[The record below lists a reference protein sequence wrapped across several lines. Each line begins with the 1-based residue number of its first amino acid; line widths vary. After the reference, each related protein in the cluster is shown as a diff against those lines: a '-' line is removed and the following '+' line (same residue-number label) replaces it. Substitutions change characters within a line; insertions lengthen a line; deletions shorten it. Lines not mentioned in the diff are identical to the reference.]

1 MVYGGSQTVNFTTKI
16 RYQLHEWHSV
26 GIHNAE
32 RLPSPLSAYAE
43 ALILGTTPQSLYE
56 DNPGVQTLGLIH
68 LFSVSGFH
76 VTFLMTLLMQIS
88 RRIWLP
94 KEYTILVLSIML
106 IAYFIFAGEPD
117 VLIRSIISGELILL
131 KDLTN
136 KKIKAQV
143 IWSLSLL
150 FSLAM
155 VPQILLTLG
164 GQLSFALTFCL
175 TFA

>member
-1 MVYGGSQTVNFTTKI
+1 
-16 RYQLHEWHSV
+16 
-26 GIHNAE
+26 
-32 RLPSPLSAYAE
+32 
-43 ALILGTTPQSLYE
+43 
-56 DNPGVQTLGLIH
+56 
-68 LFSVSGFH
+68 
-76 VTFLMTLLMQIS
+76 
-88 RRIWLP
+88 
-94 KEYTILVLSIML
+94 LSIIL
-106 IAYFIFAGEPD
+106 IAYSIFAGEPD

-175 TFA
+175 TFAQKLTFWQTNILMSLVSFPLIIQQQYTGTFCKHLSILLQFLFLVQ